1 MIQELFAEAN
11 YGVRVYEETE
21 EPYDSYIINC
31 YLKIFGIP
39 DGLTDDEKENIFN
52 GEIGKAVQIG
62 TVTGLLIL
70 GGQAEKNNMDIYDIC
85 DCTDS
90 YAEFIYSALSE
101 GNGPLAFDPY
111 LDIFCIDTIEMCD
124 GFDNDETKIR
134 ILNSLPMF
142 LLKGYHTFPDIIAD
156 CPKHLPYEKSIHQK
170 VKEGMAR
177 EIINDYMNR
186 VLDEPA
192 KKDTEGVKLVLDE
205 DQQNYLLGRRIKGEG
220 YPESAKD
227 NTAWE
232 LYHAAGFKEHLNTR
246 VLFMVC
252 HDNCG

>member
-1 MIQELFAEAN
+1 MIQEIFAETA

-39 DGLTDDEKENIFN
+39 DVLTYDEEENIFSDEM
-52 GEIGKAVQIG
+52 GRAVQIG

-70 GGQAEKNNMDIYDIC
+70 GGQAEKNAMDIYDIC

-142 LLKGYHTFPDIIAD
+142 LLKAYHIFPDIIAD
-156 CPKHLPYEKSIHQK
+156 RPKPLPYEKSIHQK
-170 VKEGMAR
+170 VKEDMTR
-177 EIINDYMNR
+177 EIMKDYMNR

-192 KKDTEGVKLVLDE
+192 
-205 DQQNYLLGRRIKGEG
+205 
-220 YPESAKD
+220 
-227 NTAWE
+227 
-232 LYHAAGFKEHLNTR
+232 
-246 VLFMVC
+246 
-252 HDNCG
+252 